1 MNMTFATS
9 LYPATGKRPI
19 FKIINPFTCNAATR
33 RNFTVRRNF
42 SCSATVATDIT
53 ARVSEF
59 EIENKKNDLL
69 RLVQDTQRGLVT
81 TPDQRS
87 SIEEALVSL
96 EGYNM
101 GESVDMV
108 RLDGT
113 WRLQYTS
120 APDVLV
126 LFESAA
132 RFPFFQVV
140 KMKASRY
147 KTFLLIA
154 TQFLLKF
161 IIFFLSHLLFFYKI
175 AVFIPF

>member
-1 MNMTFATS
+1 MYLLFLIS
-9 LYPATGKRPI
+9 LW
-19 FKIINPFTCNAATR
+19 
-33 RNFTVRRNF
+33 
-42 SCSATVATDIT
+42 
-53 ARVSEF
+53 
-59 EIENKKNDLL
+59 
-69 RLVQDTQRGLVT
+69 Q
-81 TPDQRS
+81 
-87 SIEEALVSL
+87 VSL

-101 GESVDMV
+101 GESVDLV

-140 KMKASRY
+140 KMKASSY

-161 IIFFLSHLLFFYKI
+161 IIFFFFYPIYYFSIK
-175 AVFIPF
+175 